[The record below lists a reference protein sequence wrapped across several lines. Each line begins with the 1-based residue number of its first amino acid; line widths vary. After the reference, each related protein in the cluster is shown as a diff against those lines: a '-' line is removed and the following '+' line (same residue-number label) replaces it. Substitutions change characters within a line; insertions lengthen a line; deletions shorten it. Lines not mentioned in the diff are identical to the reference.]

1 MSISKRFQKGGAI
14 VEFAILMPLLL
25 LLAIGV
31 AEFGAIFYSQNI
43 LNQAVQTAAR
53 KLSDYDS
60 GTYNATQKTAAETL
74 IMQNIVNAKCDS
86 VTGPNISNNG
96 KVISVSI
103 TCNRNFIT
111 GNTLNALT
119 GSLGSG
125 VNLDASSVMGFTR

>member
-1 MSISKRFQKGGAI
+1 MNISRFFQHGGAI

-53 KLSDYDS
+53 KLSDSDS
-60 GTYNATQKTAAETL
+60 GTYNGDQKGYAEAL
-74 IMQNIVNAKCDS
+74 IMENIANARCDS
-86 VTGPNISNNG
+86 VIGPTISNNG
-96 KVISVSI
+96 KVIIVSI

-111 GNTLNALT
+111 GNALNALT

-125 VNLDASSVMGFTR
+125 VNLDASSIVEFTR

>member
-1 MSISKRFQKGGAI
+1 MSISRIFQKGGAI

-53 KLSDYDS
+53 KLSDSDS
-60 GTYNATQKTAAETL
+60 GIYTATQETAAKAL

-96 KVISVSI
+96 KVISISI

-111 GNTLNALT
+111 GNALNALT

-125 VNLDASSVMGFTR
+125 VNLDASSVMEFTR